1 MNEIN
6 STLTN
11 SLFTTTSSIIT
22 TNNIQTEDADMEYFH
37 PKFPR
42 FLTIIFLV
50 IGNFGNILSLIVF
63 LSKSMRNN
71 SVFTYFAFLSI
82 VDFFVITFGLGDAIL
97 LSYFKIVIRNES
109 IILCRLHSFLTYV
122 FSHLSSFILASVS
135 IDRAIALNSINLSR
149 VYCKTQTAYRVILID
164 IAIVVI
170 INCHSLFFLGT
181 YESPDENSILL
192 LNNSSITLPNES
204 SKMILICGT
213 KEGTLYKNFLEPYFE
228 YIDLLC
234 YAILPFLVMF
244 ICTILIIKVM
254 ITSNKKFEGVSSVT
268 KTSSKKIEENAGPTE
283 RMLKFRQDRMRKKIK
298 RTKHITYTLLILN
311 VLFLCLV
318 SPLVLVIAFSNSD
331 SAENKILLN
340 TVTLLAY
347 SNHCFNF
354 IFYGLSC
361 SSYRTAIMTLFG
373 FKKGI

>member
-122 FSHLSSFILASVS
+122 FAHLSSFILASVS
-135 IDRAIALNSINLSR
+135 IDRAIALNSI
-149 VYCKTQTAYRVILID
+149 
-164 IAIVVI
+164 
-170 INCHSLFFLGT
+170 
-181 YESPDENSILL
+181 
-192 LNNSSITLPNES
+192 
-204 SKMILICGT
+204 
-213 KEGTLYKNFLEPYFE
+213 
-228 YIDLLC
+228 
-234 YAILPFLVMF
+234 
-244 ICTILIIKVM
+244 
-254 ITSNKKFEGVSSVT
+254 
-268 KTSSKKIEENAGPTE
+268 KI
-283 RMLKFRQDRMRKKIK
+283 
-298 RTKHITYTLLILN
+298 
-311 VLFLCLV
+311 
-318 SPLVLVIAFSNSD
+318 
-331 SAENKILLN
+331 
-340 TVTLLAY
+340 
-347 SNHCFNF
+347 SNH
-354 IFYGLSC
+354 ILDLIYGKFLN
-361 SSYRTAIMTLFG
+361 
-373 FKKGI
+373 